1 MTRYDEVKAD
11 LQANPKT
18 WLITGVAGFI
28 GSNLLE
34 TLLKLNQTVVGLDNF
49 ATGYQHNLDEVQ
61 TLVTEQQWTR
71 FRFIEGDIRN
81 LEDCREAVKGTD
93 YVLHQAALGSVP
105 RSIEDP
111 IATNQANIDGFLN
124 MLVAAKVG
132 QYKRLN
138 NAIADS
144 LDLKLDTCT
153 LEDLSNVS
161 GAGPKTCRFF
171 LLHTRKGCNYVVL
184 DRHILGWLRFH
195 GIEDA
200 PRNTPPPGKQY
211 EKYARIAEYLL
222 PCAFPGMTMA
232 QIDLLVWSLQSGR
245 IQDPYELSNRKEFD
259 ALP

>member
-1 MTRYDEVKAD
+1 MTIDPTNITDYDRDEAS
-11 LQANPKT
+11 LQAF
-18 WLITGVAGFI
+18 WLFCLFVAGKNSDTTSRCLAQFLRDA
-28 GSNLLE
+28 G
-34 TLLKLNQTVVGLDNF
+34 V
-49 ATGYQHNLDEVQ
+49 
-61 TLVTEQQWTR
+61 R
-71 FRFIEGDIRN
+71 EGRKPFDV
-81 LEDCREAVKGTD
+81 LREAG
-93 YVLHQAALGSVP
+93 
-105 RSIEDP
+105 P
-111 IATNQANIDGFLN
+111 IAVNN
-124 MLVAAKVG
+124 MLVAARVG
-132 QYKRLN
+132 QYKRLS